1 MAVKPGDGGSFW
13 DHLEEFRK
21 RIFIMI
27 ITVGILTA
35 TSFVFSRPITNYVTA
50 TSPCDLIALAPAEAV
65 TAHLKLSA
73 TVGIMLASPVLLF
86 QMWQFVAPGLY
97 ERERKGVIS
106 VTISGTLLLIGG
118 AAFAWF
124 VMRKPAL
131 LIFQSFETGNI
142 HGAWS
147 VSSYMDFI
155 GSFLLIFGGAFQLP
169 LAVLFL
175 TKTGIIEPR
184 TLAKYR
190 RHVVVGLLIMA
201 AILTP
206 PDPLT
211 QVMLALPLYVLFEIS
226 LLVARIS
233 FRKAKCA
240 SAESEMEGSESALE
254 D

>member
-1 MAVKPGDGGSFW
+1 MAVKSVDGGSFW

-21 RIFIMI
+21 RIFIMMA
-27 ITVGILTA
+27 TVGALTA
-35 TSFVFSRPITNYVTA
+35 TAFIFSRDITNFVTT
-50 TSPCDLIALAPAEAV
+50 TSPCDLIALAPAEAI
-65 TAHLKLSA
+65 TAHLKLSV
-73 TVGIMLASPVLLF
+73 TVGIILASPVLLSQIWRF
-86 QMWQFVAPGLY
+86 IAPGLY
-97 ERERKGVIS
+97 QTERKSVIA
-106 VTISGTLLLIGG
+106 VTIAGSFLFITG

-131 LIFQSFETGNI
+131 LLFQSFETGNI

-147 VSSYMDFI
+147 VSAYIGFI
-155 GSFLLIFGGAFQLP
+155 GSFLLIFGAAFQLP

-184 TLAKYR
+184 TLGKYR
-190 RHVVVGLLIMA
+190 RHIVVGLLIMA

-211 QVMLALPLYVLFEIS
+211 QVMLALPLYILFEIS
-226 LLVARIS
+226 LVVARIS
-233 FRKAKCA
+233 FRKAKRA
-240 SAESEMEGSESALE
+240 SEQTAVT